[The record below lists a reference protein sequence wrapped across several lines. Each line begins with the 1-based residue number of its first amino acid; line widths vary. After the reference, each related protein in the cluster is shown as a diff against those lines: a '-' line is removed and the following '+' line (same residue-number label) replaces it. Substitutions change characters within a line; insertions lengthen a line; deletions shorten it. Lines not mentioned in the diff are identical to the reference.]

1 VRQQAD
7 GATLRADNA
16 EVTTQYLFSEP
27 QQGSH
32 RRIIM
37 RTTFTKKQ
45 LGLAVACV
53 LTLGV
58 FSATASAQVR
68 DVNEKA
74 LLTDTRGG
82 PVMSGSGLCWHSS
95 FGPAPEWTQGCHAY
109 VPAPVAQYVAP
120 VAPAPVVKAAVW
132 EKVAFDANVLF
143 DSDKSA
149 LRPAGRDTLDQ
160 FVNKLHG
167 LDSQSI
173 FAIGYAD
180 RMGTDADN
188 QVLSQQ
194 RVDTVKAY
202 LVGQGIAPSRVQTSA
217 KGETRPTTFAGECK
231 DANNPKNVACMQPDR
246 HVFIEVSGSRI
257 AK

>member
-1 VRQQAD
+1 VRQPAD
-7 GATLRADNA
+7 VAAQRSDNA
-16 EVTTQYLFSEP
+16 AVTTQYLFSEP
-27 QQGSH
+27 QQSSH

-68 DVNEKA
+68 DINEKA
-74 LLTDTRGG
+74 LLTDTKGG
-82 PVMSGSGLCWHSS
+82 PVTSGTGLCWHTS

-120 VAPAPVVKAAVW
+120 APAPVVIAPVW

-149 LRPAGRDTLDQ
+149 LRPAGRAALDQ
-160 FVNKLHG
+160 FVDKIHG
-167 LDSQSI
+167 LDSRSI

-180 RMGTDADN
+180 RMGTDAYN

-194 RVDTVKAY
+194 RVDTVKDY
-202 LVGQGIAPSRVQTSA
+202 LVGKGIAWNRVETSA
-217 KGETRPTTFAGECK
+217 KGESRPTTYAGECK
-231 DANNPKNVACMQPDR
+231 DANTPKNVACMQPDR